1 MWYGVNSK
9 ICLSQHSGGVI
20 QMYKLYRQSHW
31 ASKDSQKEKKKKKR
45 VRNCFTKA
53 DKGRKPSPWPGP
65 ASYSAR
71 MSGPS

>member
-31 ASKDSQKEKKKKKR
+31 ASKDSQKEKKKKQNVYETVSER
-45 VRNCFTKA
+45 QIRAGNHHLGLVLLLTLLE
-53 DKGRKPSPWPGP
+53 
-65 ASYSAR
+65 
-71 MSGPS
+71 